1 MELIEPLPGSQKSYK
16 ITMKSK
22 KITVKPHKITM
33 KSHKIRQLTLL
44 TLQEESVD
52 SEPEDVLGWLQLF
65 LVP

>member
-1 MELIEPLPGSQKSYK
+1 
-16 ITMKSK
+16 MKSK
-22 KITVKPHKITM
+22 KITVKSHKITM